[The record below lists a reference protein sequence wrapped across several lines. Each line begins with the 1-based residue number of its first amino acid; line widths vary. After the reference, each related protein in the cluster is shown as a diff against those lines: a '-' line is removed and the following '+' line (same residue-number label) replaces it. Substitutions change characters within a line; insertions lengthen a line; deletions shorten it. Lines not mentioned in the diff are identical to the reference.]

1 MKTVLILD
9 KAGSIGMQYALVDGD
24 LSKYNGLVLNNNT
37 DATKEC
43 IDFLMKG
50 MASNTI
56 SFTDDISAFY
66 GIKYKTA
73 LVVYYAEKTSVRF
86 TTKITATTSPLSE
99 PVVTLEFK

>member
-1 MKTVLILD
+1 MKTLIILD

-50 MASNTI
+50 MASNVIT
-56 SFTDDISAFY
+56 FTNDMSIY
-66 GIKYKTA
+66 NGIKYKTA
-73 LVVYYAEKTSVRF
+73 LVMYYTEKPLVRF
-86 TTKITATTSPLSE
+86 ATKTTTTTSSE
-99 PVVTLEFK
+99 PVATLEFK

>member
-1 MKTVLILD
+1 MKTLIILD

-50 MASNTI
+50 MASNAIT
-56 SFTDDISAFY
+56 FTDDISTY
-66 GIKYKTA
+66 SGIKYKTA

>member
-1 MKTVLILD
+1 MKTLIILD

-43 IDFLMKG
+43 IDYITKG
-50 MASNTI
+50 IESNTI
-56 SFTDDISAFY
+56 TFINNMSVFN

-86 TTKITATTSPLSE
+86 TTKIAATSPLTE